1 MSNQPSSSSSSR
13 HKMRKVV
20 VLVLCIFSLWHV
32 SMITVVEGQLQ
43 KWNMANFSST
53 STGGMIEFLGDAEI
67 YNTTGPPILAF
78 DLDGFNRGVP
88 TSGRA
93 WYSKPVQFLSES
105 TGMVASFKTNFTF
118 QINNNGGAGE
128 GSPNGCS
135 GFTFQVSADN
145 TSVGDTG
152 EYLGLTTAASNGAVN
167 EVFAVEFDTFR
178 NLDLNDP
185 SSSHLG
191 VDLNS
196 VKSVATL
203 DLCPNLTSCT
213 NLTNNL
219 FLAQIAFQGAQQSLS
234 VQLYLNATTLV
245 ANWTVPNLSILPI
258 LKPYMF
264 VGFSASS
271 GVNCSQTHNIY
282 SWGFTS
288 SRSTA
293 GPPIGTPNTHVTYNC
308 YSPGGCSSHR
318 NLIIGLI
325 VGVGS
330 VGIILALLFV
340 FLYCCR
346 KKEDYS
352 AVVTESKSAPN
363 SANGEELKNLPI
375 KADIGEK
382 ADHKGISAGPD
393 PGPITYVQPSAPA
406 KAERGKKVTEPKA
419 GVAQSVPL
427 EVASNQS
434 EKKIGDH
441 GKVIL
446 ASNQVLNQNGDAG
459 GKVSL
464 CCVPTKPQ
472 RDYKVEPVV
481 FTYKELEQA
490 TKKFSEKE
498 LLGGTPGRK
507 AVYKGLLRDTG
518 TMVAIKEFSQESL
531 SNDFL
536 SKALLVGRIRHPN
549 LVSFYGWCQEKPG
562 KLYLVY
568 EYISTG
574 SLEKVLHLEPDAKNF
589 MGFDLRVNVLLG
601 VATGLTYLHEG
612 WEQCVVHRDVKPS
625 NVLLDESLNAH
636 LGNFSHA
643 SLVDHDKEAA
653 STVLDGTLGYMAPE
667 IPFTGKPT
675 PKSDV
680 FSFGVLILEMVCG
693 RLPLVWSLPHQER
706 VLLDCVWT
714 AHENRDLLR
723 MVDKR
728 FGDSYSLK
736 QMTTLLE
743 LGLYCCQPDP
753 STRPTMPFVWQILVG
768 GAKVPEL
775 PKKKPEVRSYNS
787 AAPGHHAV
795 GSLS

>member
-1 MSNQPSSSSSSR
+1 
-13 HKMRKVV
+13 MRNFF
-20 VLVLCIFSLWHV
+20 VLVLCILILWHV
-32 SMITVVEGQLQ
+32 PTITVVEGQLQ
-43 KWNMANFSST
+43 KWNMANFSTT
-53 STGGMIEFLGDAEI
+53 STGGMIGLLGDAEI
-67 YNTTGPPILAF
+67 FNDTGPPVLVF
-78 DLDGFNRGVP
+78 DLDGFNRGVA

-93 WYSKPVQFLSES
+93 WYSKPVQFVSES
-105 TGMVASFKTNFTF
+105 TGMVASFTTNFTF

-128 GSPNGCS
+128 GSPSGCS
-135 GFTFQVSADN
+135 GFTFQVSAGN

-152 EYLGLTTAASNGAVN
+152 EYLGLTTAASDGAATN

-191 VDLNS
+191 IDLNS

-203 DLCPNLTSCT
+203 DLCPNATSCT

-219 FLAQIAFQGAQQSLS
+219 FLAQIAFRGAQQSLS

-258 LKPYMF
+258 LRSYMF

-282 SWGFTS
+282 TWGFTS
-288 SRSTA
+288 TRSTA
-293 GPPIGTPNTHVTYNC
+293 GPPIGTPNTHVSYNC

-318 NLIIGLI
+318 NLVIGLT
-325 VGVGS
+325 
-330 VGIILALLFV
+330 VGIGTVGIGLALFFA
-340 FLYCCR
+340 FLYFSR
-346 KKEDYS
+346 KEEYS

-363 SANGEELKNLPI
+363 SANGEELKNLGI
-375 KADIGEK
+375 KVGIGEQ
-382 ADHKGISAGPD
+382 ADHKGITAGSD
-393 PGPITYVQPSAPA
+393 PGPITDVKPSAPA
-406 KAERGKKVTEPKA
+406 KVEKGKEVTEPKA
-419 GVAQSVPL
+419 VVVHAVPL
-427 EVASNQS
+427 EVASGQS
-434 EKKIGDH
+434 EKKVGDQ
-441 GKVIL
+441 GKVML
-446 ASNQVLNQNGDAG
+446 ASSQVLDEKGDAD

-464 CCVPTKPQ
+464 CCVPTKSK
-472 RDYKVEPVV
+472 RDYKVEPVE
-481 FTYKELEQA
+481 FTYREMEQA

-498 LLGGTPGRK
+498 LVGGTPGRK

-518 TMVAIKEFSQESL
+518 TLVAVKEFSQESL

-536 SKALLVGRIRHPN
+536 SKALLVGKIRHPN
-549 LVSFYGWCQEKPG
+549 LVNFYGWCQEKPG
-562 KLYLVY
+562 RLYLVY
-568 EYISTG
+568 EYISKG
-574 SLEKVLHLEPDAKNF
+574 SLEKVLHLEPDAENF
-589 MGFDLRVNVLLG
+589 MGFDARVNVLLG

-680 FSFGVLILEMVCG
+680 FSFGVLVLEMVCG

-706 VLLDCVWT
+706 VLLDCVWA

-728 FGDSYSLK
+728 LGDSYSVK

-753 STRPTMPFVWQILVG
+753 GTRPTMPFVWQILVG

-775 PKKKPEVRSYNS
+775 PKTKPEVRSYNS
-787 AAPGHHAV
+787 AAPSHHVV